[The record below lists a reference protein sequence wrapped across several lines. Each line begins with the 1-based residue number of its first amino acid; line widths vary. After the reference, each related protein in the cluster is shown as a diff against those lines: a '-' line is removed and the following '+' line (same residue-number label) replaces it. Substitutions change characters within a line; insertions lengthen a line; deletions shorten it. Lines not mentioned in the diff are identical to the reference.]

1 MTKKQQEVFDFIIA
15 FQLERGYPPSRKEMS
30 VHFGVAVNAIVDR
43 MRYLERDGHIA
54 IDKGISRGIR
64 IL

>member
-1 MTKKQQEVFDFIIA
+1 MTEKQQEVFDFIVA
-15 FQLERGYPPSRKEMS
+15 FQSKRGYPPSRKEMS
-30 VHFGVAVNAIVDR
+30 VHFKIAVNAVVDR
-43 MRYLERDGHIA
+43 MKYLERDGHIA